1 MDRGNRYNRACAGN
15 PYTSGHHGIQALQSN
30 FGESRVR
37 PSVIATART
46 LGTVYLV
53 LTLISLTLLLFSG
66 MSFYESVCHTL
77 SAIST
82 GGFSTQA
89 ESIGAYE
96 GFLIPFFITISCI
109 MGAISFSLYPEVL
122 KNPKT
127 LIRDPQVRYMLGL
140 SILGTALF
148 ALTLSGGNS
157 GPEMLGILP
166 DAVFQTVSALT
177 GTGFSTIDIASL
189 SDASK
194 GFLSAI
200 MCIGGS
206 IGSTT
211 GGIKLFRLIVIVQL
225 IRLVF
230 YRFFLPREAITPLK
244 VKSQVS
250 IPTMFTV
257 S

>member
-1 MDRGNRYNRACAGN
+1 MCFEPDNNRPEPCSKLPYKTLFFHPILAAVDRGNRYNRACAGN

-166 DAVFQTVSALT
+166 DAVFRQSRPLREQD
-177 GTGFSTIDIASL
+177 S
-189 SDASK
+189 
-194 GFLSAI
+194 
-200 MCIGGS
+200 
-206 IGSTT
+206 
-211 GGIKLFRLIVIVQL
+211 QL
-225 IRLVF
+225 
-230 YRFFLPREAITPLK
+230 
-244 VKSQVS
+244 
-250 IPTMFTV
+250 
-257 S
+257 